1 MTGIEEILIGAVI
14 KGGAGSVAKVAT
26 ESLLDG
32 GGWLAKTFGNS
43 LREGTKQAIY
53 NASNQY
59 VRNYA
64 KRHCILKIRCVGMGE
79 PVSLDSIYTN
89 VQLLEARNIL
99 KFASKGEMEKAFKA
113 TKERRFGS
121 QDNKSSKG
129 IDVANERQYLMVLGA
144 PGAGKSTFL
153 RKVGLDAIKG
163 KKYGY
168 KHNCIPVFLELKRF
182 TAKEIDLKQ
191 IIIDEFKTCKFP
203 KAEQIATKAL
213 DQGNLLILLDGLDEV
228 PTKNLNTVIDRIQD
242 FVDLY
247 DQNRFIISCRTAFYK
262 SSFNRFTDVEM
273 ADFDDSQIEQYIN
286 NWFNSETDIQ
296 ENTATNCWSLLQQP
310 EYEAAQ
316 ELARTPLLLTF
327 LCLVYDKS
335 ETFPNNRSV
344 LYGKALRILLE
355 EWAADKRI
363 RRDKIYQGLNTGLEE
378 ILLAKIAY
386 QGFAKDKLFYDKRD
400 LINQIKEFLA
410 TNLNAP
416 KHLDG
421 KKVLTEIE
429 VQQGI
434 LVQRAENIYSFSH
447 LTLQEYLTAQYIVD
461 KNLIKYLVSN
471 HITDTR
477 WQEVFLLVAGL
488 MRGGADELLLLIE
501 KQAISYLDTPVGK
514 QKLIPILNWA
524 ENITTGSTGDLK
536 PVAKRAIS
544 NAIAIAIGY
553 ALSNSFG
560 YALSNVI
567 SKVIANVYGI
577 SNPNAYAFVNAFA
590 ISNAYAFVNA
600 YAFDEAVHDIEELAK
615 LPEIFKDVN
624 LTLLIAQL
632 KTLKTEIPDDD
643 NQPVE
648 IRHQFALKIIET
660 LQSAFHLAPELIK
673 LSKQELK
680 EIDRKYFYIYNLILK
695 CKTAALTIEEQTWL
709 EIEDRMLREPK

>member
-1 MTGIEEILIGAVI
+1 MTGIEEILIAGLA
-14 KGGAGSVAKVAT
+14 KGGASSVAKVAT
-26 ESLLDG
+26 DSLLDG
-32 GGWLAKTFGNS
+32 GGWLAKTLGNS

-53 NASNQY
+53 SASNQY

-99 KFASKGEMEKAFKA
+99 KFASRDEMEKDFKVNRN
-113 TKERRFGS
+113 RRFVS
-121 QDNKSSKG
+121 EDNQSRTG
-129 IDVANERQYLMVLGA
+129 IDVANAKQYLMVLGA

-163 KKYGY
+163 KKQGY
-168 KHNCIPVFLELKRF
+168 QHDCIPVFLELKRL
-182 TAKEIDLKQ
+182 TEKEIDLKQ
-191 IIIDEFKTCKFP
+191 IIIEEFKLCKFP

-213 DQGNLLILLDGLDEV
+213 NKGKLLILLDGLDEV
-228 PTKNLNTVIDRIQD
+228 PTINLNAVIDRIQD

-273 ADFDDSQIEQYIN
+273 ADFNDSQIEQYIN
-286 NWFNSETDIQ
+286 NWFNSAADQ
-296 ENTATNCWSLLQQP
+296 QDNTATNCWSLLQQP
-310 EYEAAQ
+310 EYKAAQ

-335 ETFPNNRSV
+335 EIFPNNRSV

-386 QGFAKDKLFYDKRD
+386 QGLDKDKLFYDKQD
-400 LINQIKEFLA
+400 LITQIKDFLA

-421 KKVLTEIE
+421 KKVLSEIE

-461 KNLIKYLVSN
+461 KNLIQYLVSN
-471 HITDTR
+471 HLTDTR

-488 MRGGADELLLLIE
+488 MRGGADELLRLME
-501 KQAISYLDTPVGK
+501 KEAISFLATPVGK

-536 PVAKRAIS
+536 PTF
-544 NAIAIAIGY
+544 N
-553 ALSNSFG
+553 
-560 YALSNVI
+560 
-567 SKVIANVYGI
+567 
-577 SNPNAYAFVNAFA
+577 
-590 ISNAYAFVNA
+590 
-600 YAFDEAVHDIEELAK
+600 
-615 LPEIFKDVN
+615 
-624 LTLLIAQL
+624 T
-632 KTLKTEIPDDD
+632 
-643 NQPVE
+643 
-648 IRHQFALKIIET
+648 
-660 LQSAFHLAPELIK
+660 
-673 LSKQELK
+673 
-680 EIDRKYFYIYNLILK
+680 
-695 CKTAALTIEEQTWL
+695 
-709 EIEDRMLREPK
+709 